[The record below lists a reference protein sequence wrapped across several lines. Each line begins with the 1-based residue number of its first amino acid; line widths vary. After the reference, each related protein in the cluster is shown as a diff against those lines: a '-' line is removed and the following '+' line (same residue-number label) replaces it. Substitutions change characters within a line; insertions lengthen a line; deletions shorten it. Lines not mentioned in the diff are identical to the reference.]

1 MASRADSSLRAES
14 RWKADSDAASQL
26 GLSIDDLHPI
36 DELHD
41 VHLLSVDGMARW
53 AHRVLS
59 VSSMFNLL
67 NSLNP
72 PNGGYSGE
80 YPHLHDD
87 GHGEVVVEPSNLV
100 IIHCL

>member
-100 IIHCL
+100 TIPCL